1 MASRSPPPAAIDT
14 STQAALKQ
22 AGFELVVETCLGQV
36 RKVFGD
42 FALHSFP
49 SSLNARKLWGTNGRA
64 TQVASLPAYDR
75 SKCLKRRRVGI
86 AQVASGRIAV
96 PFDGLTAAPL
106 GISETPRRLRGGV
119 AIEVRSGS
127 VPSLAGVES
136 VSMNVAFRTMGFTY
150 ASKKSDLLPSAPRR
164 GSASGPGHRDPF
176 VRSR

>member
-1 MASRSPPPAAIDT
+1 M
-14 STQAALKQ
+14 
-22 AGFELVVETCLGQV
+22 QV

-75 SKCLKRRRVGI
+75 SNVLSVDESDRPGRI
-86 AQVASGRIAV
+86 GRIAV

-119 AIEVRSGS
+119 AIEVTSGS

-136 VSMNVAFRTMGFTY
+136 VSMKCGV
-150 ASKKSDLLPSAPRR
+150 
-164 GSASGPGHRDPF
+164 
-176 VRSR
+176 